1 MGGGR
6 KAVRDLLLVLVIH
19 MVHQR
24 ENMRNLY
31 YVFAENVK
39 NSRIQLGFEP
49 KTF

>member
-6 KAVRDLLLVLVIH
+6 RVVKDLLLVLVIH

-31 YVFAENVK
+31 YAFAENVK
-39 NSRIQLGFEP
+39 NSSIQLGFEP